1 MIARASYV
9 LIAAIR
15 AAPLGGCVSLL
26 PKPAPAPRIYTLEA
40 AAPQSASQSAPAVAA
55 KNVVIGVAEPDPP
68 RALSGADI
76 VWAKNG
82 QISYIDGAQWA
93 GRGPDLLQSLLIHTI
108 DRSGLAR
115 GAVRA
120 GEARADSEVRW
131 DLLAFGVT
139 EDGAAEARIA
149 ARVNLFT
156 ARTRELAASMEV
168 DERAPLR
175 GRSSA
180 AAAEALQ
187 QAARQA
193 ADKIAAWAVAN
204 TPAPEAKAVP

>member
-1 MIARASYV
+1 MKPRAF
-9 LIAAIR
+9 LALAALAAMF
-15 AAPLGGCVSLL
+15 AAPLGGCISLL

-40 AAPQSASQSAPAVAA
+40 AAGQTEAQDRAKTVVIAVAQ
-55 KNVVIGVAEPDPP
+55 PDPP
-68 RALSGADI
+68 HALSGSDI
-76 VWAKNG
+76 VWAKDG
-82 QISYIDGAQWA
+82 QIAYIEGAQWA
-93 GRGPDLLQSLLIHTI
+93 GRGPDLLQALLVHTI

-120 GEARADSEVRW
+120 GEGRADSEVRW
-131 DLLAFGVT
+131 DLLAFGVN
-139 EDGAAEARIA
+139 EDGVAEARLA

-156 ARTRELAASMEV
+156 ARTRDLTASMEV
-168 DERAPLR
+168 DERVDLK

-193 ADKIAAWAVAN
+193 AAKIAAWAVAN
-204 TPAPEAKAVP
+204 TPAPETQAAP